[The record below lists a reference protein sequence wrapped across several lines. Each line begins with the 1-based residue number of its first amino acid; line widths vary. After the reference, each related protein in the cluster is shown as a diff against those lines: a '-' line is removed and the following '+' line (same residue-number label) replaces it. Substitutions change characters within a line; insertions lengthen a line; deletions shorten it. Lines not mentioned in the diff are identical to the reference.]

1 MGNNSI
7 DIYGDMPKAIA
18 GAKYG
23 LHDETET
30 FIAGEKIYPG
40 DPCFGMVGEGSKCY
54 GAHVSAASLTA
65 SVNLV
70 TGNKIAVTINGVA
83 LPVIDFINSH
93 QETMQA
99 IVQSINL
106 NEGIS
111 ALGINAFLVEGAP
124 RSFYLESPGLS
135 ITASAVVTD
144 GATQA
149 NFVSASYSSAKFLG
163 VARHQELSYVEGTG
177 FYPEGQPVSVM
188 SYGKIWVPVAEDAS
202 PVDKEPAYVILS
214 GDNAGKFTDDSG
226 SGNYNCG
233 CIFRSKNEGG
243 LALIE
248 VRGLK

>member
-1 MGNNSI
+1 MGGI

-18 GAKYG
+18 GAKFG

-40 DPCFGMVGEGSKCY
+40 DPCFGMVGESTKCF
-54 GAHVSAASLTA
+54 GAHVSAVSLTA
-65 SVNLV
+65 SGALI
-70 TGNKIAVTINGVA
+70 TGNKIAVTINGIA

-106 NEGIS
+106 NEQVSGLGIS
-111 ALGINAFLVEGAP
+111 AFLVDGAP
-124 RSFYLESPGLS
+124 NTLYLESPGIT

-144 GATQA
+144 GASQA
-149 NFVSASYSSAKFLG
+149 TFAAASYTSMKFVG
-163 VARHQELSYVEGTG
+163 VARHQELSYREGTG
-177 FYPEGQPVSVM
+177 FYPEGQPVNVM
-188 SYGKIWVPVAEDAS
+188 SQGKIWVPVAESAS

-214 GDNAGKFTDDSG
+214 GDDAGKFTDASG
-226 SGNYNCG
+226 SGKYDCG

-248 VRGLK
+248 VHGLK